1 MMNGRFW
8 ILPLLL
14 ILATAVIAPAATS
27 ARDLQQRRP
36 AIDGHGPPLRGRPVA
51 SGGAAAKADTVYLL
65 GGPGRLD
72 GTFQAANG
80 APDWHG
86 WTSHDITQPV
96 TSHWHIDTFNCAGLD
111 PTEPENHAWWC
122 GDIFAACSPEDPPE
136 GYGNLWVDQLDWY
149 GTVADP
155 ALDVTVRVRAMLNYD
170 TEPDYDYL
178 YLEHGEISGF
188 NTVALFTGSNRE
200 DGGDFIPVT
209 VDETFTLTPADYVG
223 VSLNQVHLR
232 WKFRSDWFWSDADC
246 MLYGFST
253 SGAAQIDLI
262 EVFFDQGGGE
272 VQIGTTETCEAGDPV
287 QWTPT
292 LPTGCGDF
300 AQIWTSLHDI
310 DPCAE
315 NLSPQVAFIDDG
327 LVVPGTGGYTC
338 TTWCYGPSGY
348 IVNPE
353 GGLRG
358 PDFELWNEVWSPVLQ
373 WPGDAYVGAT
383 YACDVYLHDNRT
395 STSPG
400 MSFNMQIRSS
410 NDPTGESGWTDW
422 YNDMEGTFWGGPYY
436 EREVRDFTGRIL
448 DDRTFVQLAL
458 GVIELYWTGDG
469 TDGTPAPYIDNVSFK
484 VYTYSGPLLEV
495 QWVLDLAQDN
505 FPEIGAIDYV
515 NLGANH
521 VRFDAAYWEGYP
533 SPEPSDR
540 LWFRAVPMRKGAVL
554 NDRPRM
560 YYKLKPNPLFD
571 PYRTSGLPN
580 AGFVYADSASMAY
593 AWRVELPDTGFFYPG
608 DVIHYYFEAQDNVG
622 GDIGTTRLPA
632 DTTGFSAFPGDEGYV
647 PMLYPPDFVVRALPS
662 LRAAD
667 PDSQPDILLWYDRWE
682 NSDRQDEGS
691 WITALANLGFQ
702 EGVDYDLYWDTGR
715 GKGNSIGLGGHATAT
730 QLANYETLIYTSG
743 TDAVHTM
750 TDNWNTDMDVNCL
763 NNWLL
768 WGNKNM
774 FLTGDGFLY
783 DMINNGSASCVE
795 FVNNWLS
802 VSYLQQDVRPLID
815 NQTAAL
821 VEAIP
826 GNPVFYGVNEWLAYG
841 GCPDVNSFDAVV
853 PVGNAISLAE
863 FTDPSGQAGAYP
875 YAAAVYHHHA
885 DYDVNVVYLPY
896 DFNFIM
902 TPQGGSEKPASP
914 SATRTR
920 LLEEVLLSFGHLGS
934 GPVTGLPEIDRFSI
948 MSYPN
953 PFNPI
958 TKITYHMPR
967 RGELAIKIYN
977 LRGELVRTLIDEVV
991 TAGDG
996 SLLWDGTDGHGQA
1009 VASGVYFY
1017 ETRTLGRI
1025 HVNKIALI
1033 K

>member
-1 MMNGRFW
+1 MNRRFW
-8 ILPLLL
+8 ILPSLL
-14 ILATAVIAPAATS
+14 ILAIAVIAPAATS
-27 ARDLQQRRP
+27 ARDPQQRRP

-51 SGGAAAKADTVYLL
+51 SGGAAAKADTIYLL
-65 GGPGRLD
+65 GGPDRLD

-80 APDWHG
+80 APDWHS
-86 WTSHDITQPV
+86 WTSHDITQPD
-96 TSHWHIDTFNCAGLD
+96 TSHWHIDTYYAANLD
-111 PTEPENHAWWC
+111 PATVPNHAWWC
-122 GDIFAACSPEDPPE
+122 GEDWPSCGATDPAG
-136 GYGNLWVDQLDWY
+136 GYGNDYNEYLDWWGNI
-149 GTVADP
+149 GTPGSPGTARIEAV
-155 ALDVTVRVRAMLNYD
+155 LNYD
-170 TEPDYDYL
+170 NEPGYDYL
-178 YLEHGEISGF
+178 YVQYED
-188 NTVALFTGSNRE
+188 ATGMQNLVTYNGKA
-200 DGGDFIPVT
+200 DGVILDATHSFLVT
-209 VDETFTLTPADYVG
+209 DYVPHPDNG
-223 VSLNQVHLR
+223 NPSIHFRFNFVSD
-232 WKFRSDWFWSDADC
+232 SGWSDQDC
-246 MLYGFST
+246 SWPT
-253 SGAAQIDLI
+253 SGGAQVDLI
-262 EVFFDQGGGE
+262 SVYFDQGSGE
-272 VQIGTTETCEAGDPV
+272 VPIGTTETCEAGDPV
-287 QWTPT
+287 QWAPT
-292 LPTGCGDF
+292 LSTGCGDF
-300 AQIWTSLHDI
+300 AQIWTLLHDI

-315 NLSPQVAFIDDG
+315 NLSAQVAFIDDG

-353 GGLRG
+353 GGLLG
-358 PDFELWNEVWSPVLQ
+358 PDYHLWNEVWSPVLQ

-383 YACDVYLHDNRT
+383 YACDVYLHENIT

-400 MSFNMQIRSS
+400 MFFDMRIRST
-410 NDPTGESGWTDW
+410 NDPTGESSWTAW
-422 YNDMEGTFWGGPYY
+422 HNAGVVFSGGPYY
-436 EREVRDFTGRIL
+436 ERKVRDFTGKL
-448 DDRTFVQLAL
+448 LPDRTFVQLGL
-458 GVIELYWTGDG
+458 GLIELWWLGDG

-484 VYTYSGPLLEV
+484 VYTYSGPLMEV

-521 VRFDAAYWEGYP
+521 VRFDAAYWDGYH
-533 SPEPSDR
+533 SSEPQDR
-540 LWFRAVPMRKGAVL
+540 LWFRAVPMRNGAVL
-554 NDRPRM
+554 NDLPKM

-580 AGFVYADSASMAY
+580 AGFVYADSAGQEN
-593 AWRVELPDTGFFYPG
+593 AWWVELPDTGFFYPG

-632 DTTGFSAFPGDEGYV
+632 DTTGFSTFPGDEGYV
-647 PMLYPPDFVVRALPS
+647 PMLYPPEFVVRALPS

-667 PDSQPDILLWYDRWE
+667 PDSQPEILLWYDSWE
-682 NSDRQDEGS
+682 SDDWPYEGQ
-691 WITALANLGFQ
+691 WTTALANLGFQ

-715 GKGNSIGLGGHATAT
+715 GRDWSFGLGGHANAT

-743 TDAVHTM
+743 TDAVNTM
-750 TDNWNTDMDVNCL
+750 TDYLDTGMDVNCL

-783 DMINNGSASCVE
+783 DMINNGSAASE
-795 FVNNWLS
+795 QFVNNWLS
-802 VSYLQQDVRPLID
+802 VSYMQQDVRPLID
-815 NQTAAL
+815 NQTAPL
-821 VEAIP
+821 VEAIA
-826 GNPVFYGVNEWLAYG
+826 GNPVFYGVTEWLAYG
-841 GCPDVNSFDAVV
+841 GCPRINSFDAVV
-853 PVGNAISLAE
+853 PTGNAISLAE

-875 YAAAVYHHHA
+875 YAAAVYHHRA

-996 SLLWDGTDGHGQA
+996 SLLWDGSDGHGQA

-1017 ETRTLGRI
+1017 ETRSLGRI